1 MSEVE
6 GAVPAQP
13 EATPAPVLTAVESAV
28 AKDDFTAYR
37 DTRRAE
43 RSGTPAPAPVAE
55 PVAEVP
61 PVAAAAPV
69 EEPRQVS
76 KRQNDINERI
86 RLATE
91 RATSELAAEN
101 ARLRAQLPA
110 PVAAPRTEPPVGET
124 FPNYATY
131 LEKHP
136 DASLEDYIDAR
147 QDFRDEVKARS
158 TNAQRIEAEQ
168 TRSQEAQIQQAR
180 ERVAA
185 ARQADPEFDAKI
197 APELLTLETREASI
211 ANRRIPLAEND
222 FATEISKSEYLPQI
236 LLHVS
241 QHPELMTQIRGL
253 DTRRAVMK
261 FVAKLETRFEKA
273 DAAPVVQPPKTIS
286 SAPTPGTALGSR
298 PASASDPVV
307 AAVKAGD
314 VSAYRAARMAERESA
329 RR

>member
-13 EATPAPVLTAVESAV
+13 EATPAPVLTAVETAV

-55 PVAEVP
+55 PVVEVP

-69 EEPRQVS
+69 EEPRAVS
-76 KRQNDINERI
+76 KRQQQINEYERRIAAQEQRI
-86 RLATE
+86 RALESGTATP
-91 RATSELAAEN
+91 
-101 ARLRAQLPA
+101 PA
-110 PVAAPRTEPPVGET
+110 PPVAPRTEPVAGET

-131 LEKHP
+131 LEKNP

-147 QDFRDEVKARS
+147 QDFRESVKARS

-168 TRSQEAQIQQAR
+168 SRSQEAQIQQAR
-180 ERVAA
+180 DRVAA

-222 FATEISKSEYLPQI
+222 FATEIAKSEYLPQI

-273 DAAPVVQPPKTIS
+273 EDTAPVPTPPKQIS

-298 PASASDPVV
+298 PASASDPVA

-314 VSAYRAARMAERESA
+314 VTAYRTARMAERLA